1 MKGSCR
7 VGEALGT
14 CLNTRV
20 ENLGFYRHEEA
31 ILDLGWS
38 PSFDFFSSNIN
49 RPSRLQFK
57 SLKHLSME
65 TEY

>member
-7 VGEALGT
+7 VGEAPGT

-20 ENLGFYRHEEA
+20 ENSGCYRHEEA

-38 PSFDFFSSNIN
+38 PSFDFFSSNVN
-49 RPSRLQFK
+49 QPSRLQFK

-65 TEY
+65 TKY